1 MRLVS
6 KRDAEVGREATLRH
20 ELVGQWH
27 FAGLKRWALVAM
39 VAGGTCVFGL
49 AFILGVVARGILRG
63 AGEFHVS
70 VGLAFP
76 IFLGIIAATAIM
88 HEAVHGLGYLVFG
101 GKPRFGVKLIGRF
114 FPVVYAS
121 ATGPLIPRNHYLLVG
136 LAPFLVFTPLFLLMG
151 ILGRNDGIAVMALMA
166 MAMNV
171 GGSIGDLMVARKVWQ
186 LGSGTLFEY
195 TADGFNWYRPLR
207 PNL

>member
-1 MRLVS
+1 MP
-6 KRDAEVGREATLRH
+6 KHDAEVDREATLRH

-27 FAGLKRWALVAM
+27 FAGLKKWTLVAM
-39 VAGGTCVFGL
+39 VAGGTCVLGL
-49 AFILGVVARGILRG
+49 AFILGLVARGILWG
-63 AGEFHVS
+63 VVEFHVS
-70 VGLAFP
+70 VGLTFP
-76 IFLGIIAATAIM
+76 IFLGIIAATVIL
-88 HEAVHGLGYLVFG
+88 HEAVHGLGFLVFG

-136 LAPFLVFTPLFLLMG
+136 LAPFLVLTPLFLLIG
-151 ILGRNDGIAVMALMA
+151 ILARNDGIAVMALMA

-171 GGSIGDLMVARKVWQ
+171 GGSIGDLMVARKVRQ
-186 LGSGTLFEY
+186 LGGGTLFED
-195 TADGFNWYRPLR
+195 TADGFNWYRPSR